1 MHDAVVLDFGIVVE
15 FEDDAV
21 CQLFL
26 VGTKRTDEVAE
37 TLREHRDG
45 AIYEIDRCGTLH
57 SFLVDDAALRDVV
70 RNISDVDT
78 HLPVAV
84 LQSLNTQGIIEVF
97 GVFRV
102 DGAGENLS
110 EVFSLLVVLL
120 CDFS

>member
-1 MHDAVVLDFGIVVE
+1 MHDAVVLDLGIVVE
-15 FEDDAV
+15 FKDDAV
-21 CQLFL
+21 CQFFL
-26 VGTKRTDEVAE
+26 VRAKRTDEVAE

-57 SFLVDDAALRDVV
+57 CFLVDDAALRDVV
-70 RNISDVDT
+70 RNIGDVNT
-78 HLPVAV
+78 HLPIAI
-84 LQSLNTQGIIEVF
+84 LQSLNTQGIVEVF